1 MGGKLCS
8 IYWSILPLYLF
19 ILSFL
24 SVQTCEDLFYLL
36 EQGSCKPHINLHMG
50 DLNIIIV
57 FYPVEPGGHF
67 PRRPCCEPLPEQAQ
81 QPVRHSAWAV
91 SLVDPKLSHSLQ
103 HHELCSPWNSP
114 SQNAGVGSLS
124 LLQGIFSTLG
134 LNPGLPHCRRVLY
147 QQSHKG
153 SPIWG

>member
-91 SLVDPKLSHSLQ
+91 SLVDPKLCAVVHGNQHSEGPLGAVARAPCG
-103 HHELCSPWNSP
+103 H
-114 SQNAGVGSLS
+114 AAVDLS
-124 LLQGIFSTLG
+124 LIPLCLLFNLG
-134 LNPGLPHCRRVLY
+134 QVTKPL
-147 QQSHKG
+147 
-153 SPIWG
+153 